1 MPSLPKLRQRK
12 GTLPPRP
19 RRGGR
24 AVARA
29 QRPRPLWRRILSPAT
44 PVGLLRLAVFALTL
58 IAIGTAVLVVR
69 SHVEA
74 QLASVPP
81 APERVEPQPSPLER
95 LTPDTFEDTLIGW
108 YLGLRASDINT
119 PPSDSDEP
127 VPFTVER
134 GETARSVA
142 QRLQELGLITDAR
155 LFELYLRYYGLSTKI
170 EAGDF
175 VLRRN
180 MTIPEIARALQQAR
194 AKEVVITIKEGW
206 RMEEI
211 ADYLGEEGVVDPQEF
226 LAVARNPEALSPD
239 IRSQLAFIQAL
250 PPGATLEGYL
260 FPETYRVAVG
270 SDPETIIATML
281 RTFDG
286 RVPVKWREDA
296 AARGYTLHQIV
307 TMASII
313 ERETPR
319 ADERPLVSSV
329 YWNRIEGR
337 CPESGPYLQA
347 DPTVQ
352 YAMGRPGEWWWKPPS
367 VEVYAQIQ
375 SPYNTYLNPGLPP
388 GPIANPGLSA
398 IQAAVYPAQTVY
410 CFFVATGDGGHVFAV
425 TLAEHERNIKIY
437 QGK

>member
-1 MPSLPKLRQRK
+1 MRRRRRQ

-19 RRGGR
+19 IKTRTRTPE
-24 AVARA
+24 
-29 QRPRPLWRRILSPAT
+29 QPRPWWRRVLAPRTPLEILR
-44 PVGLLRLAVFALTL
+44 VIVLLITL
-58 IAIGTAVLVVR
+58 VAIGLTFLIMKSYVR
-69 SHVEA
+69 A

-81 APERVEPQPSPLER
+81 VPQHVEPQRSPLER
-95 LTPDTFEDTLIGW
+95 LSPDTFEDTLIEW
-108 YLGLRASDINT
+108 YLKLRASDINT
-119 PPSDSDEP
+119 PPSTDDTP
-127 VPFTVER
+127 VHFVVER
-134 GETARSVA
+134 GETAHSIA
-142 QRLQELGLITDAR
+142 MRLQEEGLITDAR
-155 LFELYLRYYGLSTKI
+155 LFELYLRYYGLSTKL
-170 EAGDF
+170 EAGEF
-175 VLRRN
+175 TLRRN
-180 MTIPEIARALQQAR
+180 MTMPEIAQALQQAR

-211 ADYLGEEGVVDPQEF
+211 ADYLGEEGVVEPQEF
-226 LAVARNPEALSPD
+226 LSIARAPEALSPE
-239 IRSQLAFIQAL
+239 IRSRHTFIQAL

-270 SDPETIIATML
+270 SDPETIIAIML
-281 RTFDG
+281 DTFDQ
-286 RVPVKWREDA
+286 RVPLKWREDA

-307 TMASII
+307 IMASII

-367 VEVYAQIQ
+367 VEVYAQIK

-398 IQAAVYPAQTVY
+398 IKAAVYPAQTRY

-425 TLAEHERNIKIY
+425 TLKEHEQNIRLY